1 MLKTRFALL
10 LCLAAVGFSPSA
22 MAANCPVEGLVQDA
36 ADAFAAASR
45 SHSASAFANS
55 AARFTDMRALALF
68 ALGPYRSKL
77 PNSLEGKYVS
87 LAKVFMGRF
96 MAQYSGRIS
105 NSDLTITNCNPQV
118 VSARMGD
125 SSIVF
130 KLAGNR
136 ITDITVS
143 GFSVAHAMREK
154 FTGIIV
160 DNGGDVNALLDYLN
174 Q

>member
-22 MAANCPVEGLVQDA
+22 MAVTCPAEGLVQDA
-36 ADAFAAASR
+36 ADAFASASR
-45 SHSASAFANS
+45 SHSAAAFSNS

-68 ALGPYRSKL
+68 ALGSYRSKL
-77 PNSLEGKYVS
+77 PSGSEGKYVS

-105 NSDLTITNCNPQV
+105 NSDLTIVSCSPQV
-118 VSARMGD
+118 VSARMGG

-130 KLAGNR
+130 KLAGSR
-136 ITDITVS
+136 ITDVSVS

-154 FTGIIV
+154 FTGIIS
-160 DNGGDVNALLDYLN
+160 DNGGDVKALINYLD

>member
-10 LCLAAVGFSPSA
+10 LCLATVGVSPSA
-22 MAANCPVEGLVQDA
+22 MAINCPAEGLVQDA
-36 ADAFAAASR
+36 ADAFASASR

-55 AARFTDMRALALF
+55 AAKFTDMRALALF

-77 PNSLEGKYVS
+77 PNGLEGKYVS

-96 MAQYSGRIS
+96 MAQYSGRIANS
-105 NSDLTITNCNPQV
+105 NLTIINCSPQL

-125 SSIVF
+125 SNIIF
-130 KLAGNR
+130 KLAGGH
-136 ITDITVS
+136 ITDVAVS

-154 FTGIIV
+154 FTGIIS
-160 DNGGDVNALLDYLN
+160 DNGGDVNALIDYLDK
-174 Q
+174 

>member
-1 MLKTRFALL
+1 MLKSRFTLVL
-10 LCLAAVGFSPSA
+10 SLAAVGFSPSA
-22 MAANCPVEGLVQDA
+22 MAINCPVEGLVQDA

-55 AARFTDMRALALF
+55 AARFADMRALALF
-68 ALGPYRSKL
+68 ALGPYRSQL
-77 PNSLEGKYVS
+77 PSGMEGRYIS
-87 LAKVFMGRF
+87 RAKVFMGRF
-96 MAQYSGRIS
+96 MAQYSGRIT
-105 NSDLTITNCNPQV
+105 NSDLTITNCSPQV

-130 KLAGNR
+130 KLSGNR
-136 ITDITVS
+136 ITDVSVS

-154 FTGIIV
+154 FTGIIT
-160 DNGGDVNALLDYLN
+160 DKGGDVKALVDYLD

>member
-1 MLKTRFALL
+1 MNKARFAFLPI
-10 LCLAAVGFSPSA
+10 LAMLGFSPSA
-22 MAANCPVEGLVQDA
+22 MAINCPAEGLVQDA
-36 ADAFAAASR
+36 ADAFASASR
-45 SHSASAFANS
+45 SHSATAFSNS

-77 PNSLEGKYVS
+77 PSGLEGKYVA

-105 NSDLTITNCNPQV
+105 NSDLTITNCTPQV

-136 ITDITVS
+136 ITDVSVS

-154 FTGIIV
+154 FTGIIS
-160 DNGGDVNALLDYLN
+160 DNGGDVKALIDYLD